1 MSTRE
6 VLDKNL
12 ERGVVS
18 PWRVFIE
25 IARELFQLCVCRL
38 PEKRLEQVLDQVFER
53 LKLNV
58 CQNQLFL
65 ALAMA
70 SLSSA
75 LRSELSTPP

>member
-1 MSTRE
+1 
-6 VLDKNL
+6 
-12 ERGVVS
+12 
-18 PWRVFIE
+18 
-25 IARELFQLCVCRL
+25 
-38 PEKRLEQVLDQVFER
+38 VLDQVFER

>member
-1 MSTRE
+1 MSTGE

-12 ERGVVS
+12 ERSVIS
-18 PWRVFIE
+18 PWEFFIE
-25 IARELFQLCVCRL
+25 IVRELFQLCVCRL
-38 PEKRLEQVLDQVFER
+38 PEKRLEQMLDLVFER